1 MAMGLLLWYLDQVTG
16 RCGWSIPIMS
26 VPAPFSQCRYKCVP
40 RGGENNTHT
49 NLGNRTRIK
58 DEDDTKDAGQIMGG
72 AVDDWMKSFEEQVQS
87 LRLEMEAEAKR
98 EMEDLRREYYKNI
111 ESTTTTTT
119 TIIPPKP
126 DTIRP
131 TTTTRI
137 MEDDEDPTSMLGGST
152 TNEVVLPEEQGPRQ
166 QQHDNDETVK
176 ENQQGAISIIERPKV
191 EKEEQTIKMQ
201 QQHDNE
207 DEDATMEQD
216 SSSVGNVNSGLKD
229 VDGDKKRPDQ
239 EVTNKNTTM
248 EECISVANDDD
259 DDDPTK
265 ESFIMFHNKEHQQRG
280 GALREAQEVVEPP
293 MLGGSSSMEH
303 TSTDRLRTAVDV
315 VDDLFYTV
323 LGGEERDLEETMG
336 SKMTLT
342 DVLPDN
348 DSQQQQQQ
356 HVHEENPVEP
366 PMNKESLS
374 SNSSKRKE
382 DKIQVVDP
390 PLNIDGLAQS
400 IRHRASKKGDRRGR
414 GRGRGRRGG
423 HHHSLVKRLRR
434 ESKKKMATKP
444 IRLGKWQ
451 QRPNHMTTKKQEE
464 YIEQQV
470 QIRVRRILVKGF
482 VVCIVFTVMMVLIH

>member
-1 MAMGLLLWYLDQVTG
+1 MLSRTRQQQHASGTTTRIRRTEMAMGLLLWYLDQVTG

-166 QQHDNDETVK
+166 QQ
-176 ENQQGAISIIERPKV
+176 
-191 EKEEQTIKMQ
+191 
-201 QQHDNE
+201 QHDN
-207 DEDATMEQD
+207 EDATMEQD

-342 DVLPDN
+342 NVLSDN
-348 DSQQQQQQ
+348 DSQQ
-356 HVHEENPVEP
+356 HVHEDNPVEP

-414 GRGRGRRGG
+414 GRGR
-423 HHHSLVKRLRR
+423 RLPMIVCSGDWR
-434 ESKKKMATKP
+434 AAFA
-444 IRLGKWQ
+444 
-451 QRPNHMTTKKQEE
+451 RPHDD
-464 YIEQQV
+464 
-470 QIRVRRILVKGF
+470 RVPPPLN
-482 VVCIVFTVMMVLIH
+482 